1 MNYVMRQGKLIEV
14 VTIETVV
21 GQRKARRQ
29 EPFAMVPLAW
39 AASAAKAT
47 RTRKALVWILLL
59 HTAWRTKS
67 ATFPLSNAGLAK
79 SGVSREIKRRAL
91 AELEAAGLIVV
102 ERAPGRAP
110 RVTMLANCLHP

>member
-1 MNYVMRQGKLIEV
+1 MRHGKLIEV
-14 VTIETVV
+14 VTIETMV
-21 GQRKARRQ
+21 GRRKARRQ

-67 ATFPLSNAGLAK
+67 ATFRLSNVGLAK

-91 AELEAAGLIVV
+91 AELEAAELIVV
-102 ERAPGRAP
+102 ERRPGRAP
-110 RVTMLANCLHP
+110 RVTMVANCLHP